1 MMISLIVIDDFLQD
15 PHQFRNA
22 ALRLNYP
29 VPEKPM
35 PYPGRDSD
43 SPLLIEGFDAAI
55 ADIVRERL
63 EPTKGLRNGYFR
75 IALDG
80 DKGTAGV
87 HIDIAHWTTILYLT
101 LPDDCPDGA
110 AAGTHLFRHNATGSD
125 HSPYNEQELAA
136 MGFSTVQEFMDQVV
150 NADTNDRDKWT
161 ELTSVPMR
169 FNRLLIFRPQQYHDA
184 GIGFGTSREDG
195 RLIYVNSY
203 NNVNARRM

>member
-1 MMISLIVIDDFLQD
+1 MISLIVIDDFLEE
-15 PHQFRNA
+15 PHRFRNA
-22 ALRLNYP
+22 ALKLNYP
-29 VPEKPM
+29 VPKEPM

-43 SPLLIEGFDAAI
+43 SPLLIEGYDAVI
-55 ADIVRERL
+55 SDIVRERL
-63 EPTKGLRNGYFR
+63 EPTQGLRNGYFR

-101 LPDDCPDGA
+101 LPEDCPAGNA
-110 AAGTHLFRHNATGSD
+110 GGTHLFRHNATGSD
-125 HSPYNEQELAA
+125 HSPYDEQELAA
-136 MGFSTVQEFMDQVV
+136 MGFATVQEFMDKVV

-184 GIGFGTSREDG
+184 GISFGTNRENG